1 MTCENRLC
9 IYWSKDSCTL
19 REVQLDSMGS
29 CTDCIPVSLP
39 EEFLEKK
46 RTELIQELDRRW
58 EEMER
63 KG

>member
-39 EEFLEKK
+39 EELLARKRKEVLDELE
-46 RTELIQELDRRW
+46 RQEAQWRN
-58 EEMER
+58 
-63 KG
+63 

>member
-19 REVQLDSMGS
+19 REVQLDGMGS

-39 EEFLEKK
+39 EELLARKRKEVLDELE
-46 RTELIQELDRRW
+46 RQEAQWRN
-58 EEMER
+58 
-63 KG
+63 